1 MQLDGGV
8 FDEQQK
14 ADKNVAYDN
23 SCAGGTIAC
32 NNNYRKHCIFQ
43 VWHMEGVVEPWLKIL
58 YADADFA
65 D

>member
-23 SCAGGTIAC
+23 SCAGGIIAG
-32 NNNYRKHCIFQ
+32 NNYYRKYRIFQ
-43 VWHMEGVVEPWLKIL
+43 VWHVESMDKLRLKIL
-58 YADADFA
+58 YAYTDFT